1 MIKLKKWLVVLMVMG
16 TIVSL
21 VSGCSSKAEE
31 SQAKAAED
39 QSLVDQTLFI
49 YCGAGMT
56 KPFGEITDQ
65 FKAETGCDIQVVYA
79 NALSVDECDAI
90 IIWKENVPANA
101 EIINTPDLNG
111 YVKTVP
117 AAKLSSSSNTE
128 ALAAFMTYLGSDPV
142 KTIWEKNGYEVLN

>member
-1 MIKLKKWLVVLMVMG
+1 
-16 TIVSL
+16 
-21 VSGCSSKAEE
+21 
-31 SQAKAAED
+31 
-39 QSLVDQTLFI
+39 
-49 YCGAGMT
+49 MT

-90 IIWKENVPANA
+90 IIWKENVPVNA

-117 AAKLSSSSNTE
+117 AAKENMYDQINKTHEIFGCTILFVTHDFNE
-128 ALAAFMTYLGSDPV
+128 AQRMADRIGIMVNGELKA
-142 KTIWEKNGYEVLN
+142 IRKNGDLFERCQDEEINQFLDRNHAGSVH

>member
-1 MIKLKKWLVVLMVMG
+1 MVMG

-21 VSGCSSKAEE
+21 VSGCSSKAEG
-31 SQAKAAED
+31 SQAKVAED

-90 IIWKENVPANA
+90 IIWKENVPVNA

-111 YVKTVP
+111 YVKP
-117 AAKLSSSSNTE
+117 FRQPN
-128 ALAAFMTYLGSDPV
+128 
-142 KTIWEKNGYEVLN
+142 